1 MVLGTTIEN
10 QTLKDMN
17 HKIMLTCS
25 VRLPAAAADGPDP
38 GRARRAGDAGQLHG
52 ARHRRRL
59 HPAQVPALVQGPG
72 RRARGQES
80 FNQGRHAPLHEART
94 GQVR

>member
-1 MVLGTTIEN
+1 M
-10 QTLKDMN
+10 
-17 HKIMLTCS
+17 MLIFS

-72 RRARGQES
+72 RRARGQKS
-80 FNQGRHAPLHEART
+80 FNQGLRCCIHSILFNHRIDHT
-94 GQVR
+94 

>member
-1 MVLGTTIEN
+1 
-10 QTLKDMN
+10 
-17 HKIMLTCS
+17 MLICYS

-38 GRARRAGDAGQLHG
+38 GRARGAGDAWQLHG